1 MEFMFLGVDFINNE
15 YFYKINNN
23 TNFFNDSKLLKKL
36 LTKKEVVI
44 GAIESSNFLSFKENN
59 NYFIL
64 NPTEALIWDLFHL
77 DSNDKL
83 PFSLKDKNKK
93 SILIFYLNKSSIEY
107 SIFNFSFEKN
117 TYISTELEHDILK
130 SFSFAI
136 VDLELKKI
144 LEDKYNKDL
153 TLEEVKSLR
162 ESLEEG
168 LSFESHI
175 IDNDYGLNFNDY
187 NKALNKALSSFYN
200 SERSTIFNKKYD
212 YFLFSSN
219 YCISSTFKIK
229 LKNLINSL
237 NINFLN
243 FDFSLPRGACFYVEN
258 FKTKNFELEF
268 DKGKIEKDLIYFE
281 ELCFN
286 YKTAIQIETKKEI
299 ILEVK
304 DFEKKI
310 ISSIFKIDYLE
321 KILEN
326 IESCNTIALGRYFY
340 IMGEISKKYTAL
352 NYKIEAVFLNYI
364 SSKNL
369 IKYNLNSFPEYI
381 IFSIIGL
388 GKLKNTIYEMDLLNI
403 LEFSNSKSLYPYIFL
418 SLGFI
423 GTTADTINT
432 IFLYLKR
439 NSLLKKESFIAIGK
453 FAELNPKYNRLEM
466 IDILKFCNK
475 ELIKR
480 NCYCVNEILY
490 CILEITLK
498 NNGIDDKVLQ
508 DLINTISILDNVS
521 IINCNLKKIT
531 LKVLNLIP
539 LEQNDLINLNEIR
552 NKILPYYFQNI

>member
-1 MEFMFLGVDFINNE
+1 MDFMFLGADFINNE

-23 TNFFNDSKLLKKL
+23 SNFFNDSKLLKKFL
-36 LTKKEVVI
+36 AKKEVVI
-44 GAIESSNFLSFKENN
+44 GAIESSNYLAFKENS
-59 NYFIL
+59 NYFTL
-64 NPTEALIWDLFHL
+64 NPTEALIWDLFYL

-83 PFSLKDKNKK
+83 PFSLKVENKK
-93 SILIFYLNKSSIEY
+93 SILIFYLSSDFIEY

-117 TYISTELEHDILK
+117 TYISSELEHNILK
-130 SFSFAI
+130 SFSSVSI
-136 VDLELKKI
+136 DLELKKI
-144 LEDKYNKDL
+144 LEDRYNENL
-153 TLEEVKSLR
+153 TLEKIKRLR
-162 ESLEEG
+162 ESLEEN
-168 LSFESHI
+168 LSFESYVN
-175 IDNDYGLNFNDY
+175 DNEYELNFNDY
-187 NKALNKALSSFYN
+187 NKALNRAISSFYN
-200 SERSTIFNKKYD
+200 NEKLTIFDKKYD

-219 YCISSTFKIK
+219 CYISSTLKIK
-229 LKNLINSL
+229 LKNLVSSL
-237 NINFLN
+237 NIDFLN

-258 FKTKNFELEF
+258 LKTKNFELEF
-268 DKGKIEKDLIYFE
+268 DKEKIEKDLIHFE

-304 DFEKKI
+304 NLEKKI
-310 ISSIFKIDYLE
+310 ISSVFKIDYLE

-352 NYKIEAVFLNYI
+352 NYKIEAIFLNYI

-369 IKYNLNSFPEYI
+369 IKYNLNTFPEYI

-388 GKLKNTIYEMDLLNI
+388 GKLNNTIYETDLLNI

-423 GTTADTINT
+423 GTTTDTLNA
-432 IFLYLKR
+432 IFLHLKR
-439 NSLLKKESFIAIGK
+439 NALLKKECFIAIGK
-453 FAELNPKYNRLEM
+453 FAELNPKYKRFEM

-475 ELIKR
+475 ELMKT

-490 CILEITLK
+490 CVLEIALK
-498 NNGIDDKVLQ
+498 NNGINDRVLQ
-508 DLINTISILDNVS
+508 DLINTISILDNIS
-521 IINCNLKKIT
+521 IINCSLKKIA

-552 NKILPYYFQNI
+552 NKILPQYFQNI